1 MRFVLAIVGCVL
13 GIGLMLAGVG
23 QRTIW
28 AGPASVD
35 AVGTTT
41 GDAPVTVIDGSVFN
55 AYAGNP
61 TLIAKSDG
69 VIFAAYGRTTDVLAW
84 VGDASYNLVGI
95 DASGALTSKVVTGSE
110 TEVPDPTGSDLWL
123 EEFAGERSLRAAVG
137 IPEDVSVILT
147 ADGVAPPPSELQV
160 SWPLDNSTP
169 FATPLMIGGGVVLL
183 IGVGFLLWAINGM
196 RRSRGPRRKSPKPP
210 KELRKRYKPIA
221 RKRDKDKKADQL
233 DNPDGPVK
241 ELERPTSGRRS
252 AARGFV
258 VAPLLVGALVLTG
271 CTAAPVPQLSPEP
284 NPSASS
290 AQDTLELPPPAVT
303 ERQVNRIVDE
313 IVAVATDADAS
324 MDKELLA
331 TRFAG
336 PALLQ
341 RETDYTVRTNDPSL
355 AANVPAIPDADVLVT
370 LPQQTDT
377 WPRVV
382 MVVLGDESDTTI
394 APVALMLQQET
405 ARDPYKVYYAI
416 TFEPSALLP
425 DVAPANVGAA
435 RLGGE
440 TGILKIAP
448 DKLALA
454 YGDVLAKDV
463 ESGNYLD
470 FEAEGD
476 SLRVA
481 IRDAKASEAGNLAAT
496 ASISFTQALG
506 EGDAIALA
514 TNDAGAIVA
523 VELSDITTVRPV
535 EEGAA
540 VNPSGRVKALTGLSI
555 STKGVQATYQAQ
567 LLFAV
572 PPVGSDDKIVL
583 LGYSY
588 GLVAAT
594 EVG

>member
-1 MRFVLAIVGCVL
+1 MRFVFAIVSFVL
-13 GIGLMLAGVG
+13 AFVLMGWGIA

-28 AGPASVD
+28 AGPASID
-35 AVGTTT
+35 ATGTTT
-41 GDAPVTVIDGSVFN
+41 GTAPVTVIDGSVFN

-61 TLIAKSDG
+61 TFTAQSEG
-69 VIFAAYGRTTDVLAW
+69 PIFAAYGRTTDVLAW
-84 VGDASYNLVGI
+84 IGDTSYNAVGI
-95 DASGALTSKVVTGSE
+95 DAESGELTTEVVRGAES
-110 TEVPDPTGSDLWL
+110 EVPDPAGSDLWL
-123 EEFAGERSLRAAVG
+123 QEFMGERTLRASVG
-137 IPEDVSVILT
+137 IPNSVSLLLVS
-147 ADGVAPPPSELQV
+147 DGIAPPPSNLQV
-160 SWPLDNSTP
+160 SWPLDNSAP

-196 RRSRGPRRKSPKPP
+196 RRSRGPRRKTPKPP
-210 KELRKRYKPIA
+210 KQLRKRYKPVR
-221 RKRDKDKKADQL
+221 RKPTVTATTD
-233 DNPDGPVK
+233 DGPK
-241 ELERPTSGRRS
+241 QLEAPVSGRRS
-252 AARGFV
+252 ASRGMIA
-258 VAPLLVGALVLTG
+258 APALLVGSLVLAG
-271 CTAAPVPQLSPEP
+271 CTAGPTPLSSAAPEP
-284 NPSASS
+284 TPTS

-303 ERQVNRIVDE
+303 ERQVGRIVEE
-313 IVAVATDADAS
+313 IVQVAAEADSAMDAT
-324 MDKELLA
+324 LLA

-341 RETDYTVRTNDPSL
+341 RETDYTVRTNDSSL
-355 AANVPAIPDADVLVT
+355 SANVPAIPDADVLVA

-382 MVVLGDESDTTI
+382 MVVLGDESDPTI
-394 APVALMLQQET
+394 APVSLMLKQDAPRE
-405 ARDPYKVYYAI
+405 DYKVYYAI
-416 TFEPSALLP
+416 TLEPSMRLP

-435 RLGGE
+435 RLPGE

-448 DKLALA
+448 KNLAQA

-481 IRDAKASEAGNLAAT
+481 IRDAKASEEANLAET
-496 ASISFTQALG
+496 ASISFSQALG
-506 EGDAIALA
+506 SGEAIALA

-523 VELSDITTVRPV
+523 VELNDITTVTPV

-555 STKGVQATYQAQ
+555 STSGVTATYQVQ

-588 GLVAAT
+588 GLVAAS

>member
-1 MRFVLAIVGCVL
+1 MRFVLAIVACVL
-13 GIGLMLAGVG
+13 GIVLMGIGVA

-28 AGPASVD
+28 AGPASID

-61 TLIAKSDG
+61 TLIATSDG
-69 VIFAAYGRTTDVLAW
+69 IIFAAYGRTSDVLGW

-95 DASGALTSKVVTGSE
+95 DPDTGELTSKVVSGSE
-110 TEVPDPTGSDLWL
+110 TEVPDPKGSDLWL
-123 EEFAGERSLRAAVG
+123 QEFAGERTLRAAVG
-137 IPEDVSVILT
+137 IPAGISVII
-147 ADGVAPPPSELQV
+147 ASDGVEPPPADLQV
-160 SWPLDNSTP
+160 SWPLDNSAP

-210 KELRKRYKPIA
+210 KELRKRYKPTV
-221 RKRDKDKKADQL
+221 RKPAERETKQ
-233 DNPDGPVK
+233 G

-252 AARGFV
+252 AARGLIAAPV
-258 VAPLLVGALVLTG
+258 VLVGALVLAG
-271 CTAAPVPQLSPEP
+271 CTAVPTPQLSEAPGP
-284 NPSASS
+284 TASS
-290 AQDTLELPPPAVT
+290 AQDTLDIPPAAVT
-303 ERQVNRIVDE
+303 ERQVNRIVGE
-313 IVAVATDADAS
+313 IVAVAAEADTS

-341 RETDYTVRTNDPSL
+341 RETDYSVRTNDPSL
-355 AANVPAIPDADVLVT
+355 AANVPAIPDGDVLVT

-382 MVVLGDESDTTI
+382 MVVVGDEDDPTI

-405 ARDPYKVYYAI
+405 AREPYKVYYAI
-416 TFEPSALLP
+416 TLEPSATLP

-440 TGILKIAP
+440 TGILKIEP
-448 DKLALA
+448 GNLALA

-470 FEAEGD
+470 FESEGD
-476 SLRVA
+476 SLRVS
-481 IRDAKASEAGNLAAT
+481 IRDAKASEAANLAAT

-506 EGDAIALA
+506 KGDPIALA

-523 VELSDITTVRPV
+523 VELDDITTVTPV
-535 EEGAA
+535 EAGAA

-555 STKGVQATYQAQ
+555 STKGIAATYQVQ

-588 GLVAAT
+588 GLVSAT